1 MNTEDQ
7 HSADENNKLKKKL
20 SFAIDGQK
28 EMKPK
33 KSRTLCNFRKDRFG
47 SPIKKGGKHR
57 ICFRDKIQGE
67 KNRLCDVVN
76 ISLLNCNESNLSVND
91 KLVNKNGTVNSNN
104 SGNKNINNVKE
115 DEISKLN
122 QIIKKPMNNANKNIT
137 PKDDNENCSCACN
150 IF

>member
-7 HSADENNKLKKKL
+7 HSADENIKLKKKL

-33 KSRTLCNFRKDRFG
+33 KSRTLCNARKDRFG

-76 ISLLNCNESNLSVND
+76 ISLINCNESNLSIND
-91 KLVNKNGTVNSNN
+91 KLVKKNGTNNSNN
-104 SGNKNINNVKE
+104 SLSKNPNVNSMKQDEDPKTNQVSKKALSLTNTGAKE
-115 DEISKLN
+115 D
-122 QIIKKPMNNANKNIT
+122 
-137 PKDDNENCSCACN
+137 ENCSCACN